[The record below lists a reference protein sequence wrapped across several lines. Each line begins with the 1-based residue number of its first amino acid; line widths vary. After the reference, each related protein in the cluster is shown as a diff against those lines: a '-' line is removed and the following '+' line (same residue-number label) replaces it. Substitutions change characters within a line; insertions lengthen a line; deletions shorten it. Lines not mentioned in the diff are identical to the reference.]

1 MKLAG
6 SAFKDLREL
15 NSKTRVHLIEP
26 MGGMNHFEETFL
38 NNINQ
43 KVIDDIKDIRDR
55 YEISEMQLIN
65 ALSETLK
72 SQDIDFQEP
81 TTEEGEG

>member
-1 MKLAG
+1 MPFLKKVNDAVINELENPEVDVLQIDVVKLVK
-6 SAFKDLREL
+6 SIFNE
-15 NSKTRVHLIEP
+15 NSVYQE
-26 MGGMNHFEETFL
+26 F
-38 NNINQ
+38 
-43 KVIDDIKDIRDR
+43 IDDIKDIRDR